1 MNKKFSTLVAAL
13 LLSGALFTVEA
24 KELTP
29 SDVKAGIEVSTNL
42 IKFTEDVDLKND
54 YLVITDAGTVID
66 GNQHILK
73 GRIVIKADGCVIK
86 NFKNIYL
93 KNE

>member
-42 IKFTEDVDLKND
+42 IKFTEDVDLK
-54 YLVITDAGTVID
+54 
-66 GNQHILK
+66 K
-73 GRIVIKADGCVIK
+73 KRIALTMK
-86 NFKNIYL
+86 L
-93 KNE
+93 QRSEQ